1 MGTLSV
7 DYIKTAGGG
16 SIAVPDTAG
25 TFDRLQRAGN
35 VLQVVHFLT
44 SDQGSVSVSTSD
56 IALSPDIF
64 KTITPVGDGSNFL
77 ITVRWAG
84 ESANG
89 FTYNSSINIH
99 RDGVRINAPGTL
111 NYQGLSSPV
120 LTYYAADNSST
131 PDMINFSTLDTTG
144 STAGTPITFRL
155 VFTTASGSYT
165 VWTNRCFTAP
175 SSAFETFST
184 EMIIMEIAG

>member
-25 TFDRLQRAGN
+25 TFDRLQRSGN

-44 SDQGSVSVSTSD
+44 SDQGSVSVTTAD
-56 IALSPDIF
+56 TALSPDIF
-64 KTITPVGDGSNFL
+64 KTITPVADGSNFL
-77 ITVRWAG
+77 ITVRWGG
-84 ESANG
+84 EVTTG
-89 FTYNSSINIH
+89 FQWNSGINIH

-120 LTYYAADNSST
+120 LTYFSSDNNST
-131 PDMINFSTLDTTG
+131 PDILNFSTLDTTG

-155 VFTTASGSYT
+155 VMAGDGTYT
-165 VWTNRCFTAP
+165 VWTNRCFATPA
-175 SSAFETFST
+175 SSYETFST
-184 EMIIMEIAG
+184 EIIITEIAG